1 MIIERTTDLAKIIKV
16 MKNPEIFERISE
28 DGVSIDN
35 WLPSLDDAIF
45 LTDKENIGL
54 MIYHEINSITIECH
68 VQVLPEHR
76 GKALEFGKSAIDWAW
91 KNTKATKIVAQI
103 PEIYPNVI
111 RFAYKNG
118 FSFEGINKDSY
129 LKNGK
134 VYSQYYLGLI
144 KPREV
149 K

>member
-16 MKNPEIFERISE
+16 LKNPEIFERISE

-91 KNTKATKIVAQI
+91 ENTKATKIVAQI
-103 PEIYPNVI
+103 PEIYPDVI

-134 VYSQYYLGLI
+134 VHSQYYLGLI

>member
-1 MIIERTTDLAKIIKV
+1 MIVERTTDLAKIVKV
-16 MKNPEIFERISE
+16 LKNPEIFERISE
-28 DGVSIDN
+28 DGVYIDN

-76 GKALEFGKSAIDWAW
+76 DKAMEFGKAVLEWAW
-91 KNTKATKIVAQI
+91 ENTKATKIVAQI
-103 PEIYPNVI
+103 PEIYPDVI
-111 RFAYKNG
+111 KFAYKNG
-118 FSFEGINKDSY
+118 FSFEGVNKDSH
-129 LKNGK
+129 LKNG
-134 VYSQYYLGLI
+134 VLHDQYYLGLI

-149 K
+149 